1 MIPGLKERNWFMMN
15 SMTLSV
21 TTGDWRRGREGGWSI
36 PHSVQELARVKVNAG
51 ERQIDRQIETDRD

>member
-21 TTGDWRRGREGGWSI
+21 TTGDWRRGREGGGSI

-51 ERQIDRQIETDRD
+51 ERQIDR